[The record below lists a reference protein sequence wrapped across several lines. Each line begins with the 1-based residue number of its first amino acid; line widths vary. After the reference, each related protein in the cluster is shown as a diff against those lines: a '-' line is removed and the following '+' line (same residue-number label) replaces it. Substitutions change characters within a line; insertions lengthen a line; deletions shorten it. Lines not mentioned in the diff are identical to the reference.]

1 MSVMM
6 DLLAV
11 ARATDGQLLGENVQ
25 FCGLS
30 TDSRSSAAGELFLA
44 LRGDNFDGHHYLAAA
59 KARGAV
65 AAVVAADAVD
75 GLQDLALPLVK
86 VAETRLSLGALA
98 ADWRG
103 RFTLPLIAVTGSNG
117 KTTTKE
123 MIASILKV
131 AYGDALL
138 VTQGNYNN
146 DIGLPLTL
154 LRLQAGHRAAVI
166 EMGMNHPGEIA
177 YLAGIAHPSVAVV
190 TNAQRAH
197 LEGMG
202 SLEAI
207 AAEKGSI
214 YSGLDESGIA
224 VFCAD
229 DQWAELW
236 RSQSRALRM
245 MTFGFEKAADVR
257 GRFYLHG
264 LESRLS
270 IAAAGD
276 EVEIV
281 LALPGQHNARNAL
294 AAATACLAAGVSLA
308 AVQAGL
314 SAFQGLKGRLQRRAA
329 VHGALLLDDTYN
341 ANPDS
346 VRAAIDVLAA
356 TIGHSVL
363 VLGDM
368 GEIGAM
374 SGQFHDEIGGYA
386 KSQGIDRLF
395 TLGEAS
401 ALAAHNFGSGGEHY
415 QNLDKLIT
423 ALIAEL
429 NPETTV
435 LVKGSRF
442 MRMERVADAIAL
454 PAIEEGD

>member
-1 MSVMM
+1 MTVMM

-11 ARATDGQLLGENVQ
+11 ARATAGRLIGENVE
-25 FCGLS
+25 FCGVS
-30 TDSRSSAAGELFLA
+30 TDSRSIGPGELFLA
-44 LRGDNFDGHHYLAAA
+44 LRGDHFDGHDYLAAA

-65 AAVVAADAVD
+65 AAVVAADAAD
-75 GLQDLALPLVK
+75 ALQELAMPLVQ

-131 AYGDALL
+131 VYGDAVL

-154 LRLQAGHRAAVI
+154 LRLQASHRAAII

-202 SLEAI
+202 SLAAI
-207 AAEKGSI
+207 ASEKGSI
-214 YSGLDESGIA
+214 YSGLGQSGVA

-236 RSQSRALRM
+236 RSQSRGLGV
-245 MTFGFEKAADVR
+245 MTFAFDKEADVR
-257 GRFYLHG
+257 GRFHLHG

-270 IAAAGD
+270 VAAGGD

-281 LALPGQHNARNAL
+281 LSLPGLHNARNAL
-294 AAATACLAAGVSLA
+294 CAATASLAAGADMA
-308 AVQAGL
+308 AVQVGTERLRRREGRQQIRAGT
-314 SAFQGLKGRLQRRAA
+314 GRKHHHRRQLQREPGLGSRRHRRA
-329 VHGALLLDDTYN
+329 GAGDAGDECWCW
-341 ANPDS
+341 
-346 VRAAIDVLAA
+346 A
-356 TIGHSVL
+356 TWAKSATKGP
-363 VLGDM
+363 
-368 GEIGAM
+368 
-374 SGQFHDEIGGYA
+374 QFH
-386 KSQGIDRLF
+386 
-395 TLGEAS
+395 GEAGACARAHGIHRTARAGRGKRRSRRTIS
-401 ALAAHNFGSGGEHY
+401 ASGAHHYTDHAAS
-415 QNLDKLIT
+415 
-423 ALIAEL
+423 
-429 NPETTV
+429 
-435 LVKGSRF
+435 
-442 MRMERVADAIAL
+442 
-454 PAIEEGD
+454 

>member
-1 MSVMM
+1 
-6 DLLAV
+6 
-11 ARATDGQLLGENVQ
+11 
-25 FCGLS
+25 
-30 TDSRSSAAGELFLA
+30 
-44 LRGDNFDGHHYLAAA
+44 
-59 KARGAV
+59 
-65 AAVVAADAVD
+65 
-75 GLQDLALPLVK
+75 
-86 VAETRLSLGALA
+86 
-98 ADWRG
+98 
-103 RFTLPLIAVTGSNG
+103 
-117 KTTTKE
+117 
-123 MIASILKV
+123 
-131 AYGDALL
+131 
-138 VTQGNYNN
+138 
-146 DIGLPLTL
+146 L
-154 LRLQAGHRAAVI
+154 LRLQASAIVRRVI

-177 YLAGIAHPSVAVV
+177 YLAGIARPSVAVV

-270 IAAAGD
+270 VAAAGD

-294 AAATACLAAGVSLA
+294 AAATACLAAGVSAGRCAGRPERFSGSQGA
-308 AVQAGL
+308 AATACWPCTVRSSSTIPTTPIPTR
-314 SAFQGLKGRLQRRAA
+314 SA
-329 VHGALLLDDTYN
+329 
-341 ANPDS
+341 P
-346 VRAAIDVLAA
+346 AIDVLAA

-415 QNLDKLIT
+415 QNLDKLIA

-454 PAIEEGD
+454 PAIDGGRLMLLLLAQWLAQDVRAFNVFGYITLRAVLAAMTALIISFLAGPSLIRWLAAKKIGQAVRQDGPQTHLVKSGTPTMGGALIVVAICFTTLALE